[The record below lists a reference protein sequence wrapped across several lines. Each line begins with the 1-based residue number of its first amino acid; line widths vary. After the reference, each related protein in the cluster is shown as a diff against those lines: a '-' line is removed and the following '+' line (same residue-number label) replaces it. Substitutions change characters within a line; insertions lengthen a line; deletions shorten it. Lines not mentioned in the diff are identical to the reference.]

1 MMGVWVLLYFGLP
14 LFSFIIVLL
23 SRKLQVKM
31 GKKHMDAKLELAE
44 GIQECLETIQDIKA
58 CHLEE
63 HYIQKL
69 DQKIDQSEH
78 AKSYLKP

>member
-1 MMGVWVLLYFGLP
+1 
-14 LFSFIIVLL
+14 
-23 SRKLQVKM
+23 
-31 GKKHMDAKLELAE
+31 MDAKLELAE